1 MKKNLLLLP
10 SLFLIL
16 LPSAVLMADTNAPGS
31 RFEKNSGGT
40 ATIQMAAESPA
51 VVESRAEAAFLK
63 SLKEGVQI
71 TELGCMR
78 AVFVFDES
86 AADFETQ
93 VTEAFSDA
101 DFRVFSKSHIIQG
114 VAQPK
119 ALNQIGMERSADLVI
134 YTTLASR
141 EKPML
146 GKLHLYEATCTMR
159 VYSPTSEEL
168 LVSET
173 ARLDGQRHVDPIKA
187 GRSATEAAVAAAT
200 KELIQKTL
208 EKAHKILVH
217 EAQIKG
223 ILDHNHLLKVME
235 YTARLKGVYHVR
247 QLTFTPESRM
257 AVIEII
263 AAPQTESY
271 WRAYVENFPK
281 YEDWNLRKENFQLA
295 PNTALRQKN
304 PDWLSGGN

>member
-1 MKKNLLLLP
+1 MKNTLLLP
-10 SLFLIL
+10 TLIL
-16 LPSAVLMADTNAPGS
+16 SLLPGALLMADTNVPGS
-31 RFEKNSGGT
+31 LFSQKAGPGFETVDPAK
-40 ATIQMAAESPA
+40 AEA
-51 VVESRAEAAFLK
+51 RAEADFLK
-63 SLKEGVQI
+63 SIKEGVQV

-101 DFRVFSKSHIIQG
+101 DFRVFSKSHIIHG
-114 VAQPK
+114 TVQPK
-119 ALNQIGMERSADLVI
+119 ALLQIGAERTADLVI
-134 YTTLASR
+134 YTTLTTR
-141 EKPML
+141 EKPLL
-146 GKLHLYEATCTMR
+146 GKLHLHEATCTMR

-168 LVSET
+168 LASET
-173 ARLDGQRHVDPIKA
+173 VCLDGQRHVDPIQA
-187 GRSATEAAVAAAT
+187 GRTATEVAVAAAT

-223 ILDHNHLLKVME
+223 IRDHNHLLKVME

-247 QLTFTPESRM
+247 QLTYNKESRL

-263 AAPQTESY
+263 AAPQTETF

-281 YEDWNLRKENFQLA
+281 YENAEWHKENIKLLPNSELRK
-295 PNTALRQKN
+295 KN
-304 PDWLSGGN
+304 P

>member
-1 MKKNLLLLP
+1 
-10 SLFLIL
+10 
-16 LPSAVLMADTNAPGS
+16 MADTNVPGS
-31 RFEKNSGGT
+31 LFSQKGGPGFET
-40 ATIQMAAESPA
+40 VDPA
-51 VVESRAEAAFLK
+51 KVEAREEADFLK
-63 SLKEGVQI
+63 NLKEGVQV

-101 DFRVFSKSHIIQG
+101 DFRVFSKTHVVQG
-114 VAQPK
+114 VIQPK
-119 ALNQIGMERSADLVI
+119 SLLQIGAERTADLVI
-134 YTTLASR
+134 YTTLATR
-141 EKPML
+141 EKPLL
-146 GKLHLYEATCTMR
+146 GKLHLHEATCIMR

-173 ARLDGQRHVDPIKA
+173 ARIDGQRHVDPIIA
-187 GRSATEAAVAAAT
+187 ARTATEGAVTAAT

-223 ILDHNHLLKVME
+223 IRDHTNLLKVME

-247 QLTFTPESRM
+247 QLTFDKETRL

-263 AAPQTESY
+263 AAPQTETF

-281 YEDWNLRKENFQLA
+281 YEDAQWQKENIKLLPNSELRK
-295 PNTALRQKN
+295 KN
-304 PDWLSGGN
+304 PDWLSGQN

>member
-1 MKKNLLLLP
+1 MKKSLLLP
-10 SLFLIL
+10 SLL
-16 LPSAVLMADTNAPGS
+16 LSLLPGS
-31 RFEKNSGGT
+31 RLQADSNPPESLFSKKGETRYETVDPAK
-40 ATIQMAAESPA
+40 AEA
-51 VVESRAEAAFLK
+51 RAEADFLK
-63 SLKEGVQI
+63 SLKEGVQV

-78 AVFVFDES
+78 AVFVIDES

-101 DFRVFSKSHIIQG
+101 DFRVFSKSHIVTG
-114 VAQPK
+114 SAQPK
-119 ALNQIGMERSADLVI
+119 ALLQIGVERTADLVI
-134 YTTLASR
+134 YTTLTSR
-141 EKPML
+141 EKPQL
-146 GKLHLYEATCTMR
+146 GKLHLHEATCTMR

-168 LVSET
+168 LASET
-173 ARLDGQRHVDPIKA
+173 IRIDGQRHVDPVIA
-187 GRSATEAAVAAAT
+187 ARSATEGAVTAAT

-223 ILDHNHLLKVME
+223 IRDHNHLLKVME

-247 QLTFTPESRM
+247 QLTFDKEKRL

-263 AAPQTESY
+263 AAPQTESF

-281 YEDWNLRKENFQLA
+281 YEDAQWQKENIKLL
-295 PNTALRQKN
+295 PNQELRDKN
-304 PDWLSGGN
+304 PDWLSAGN